1 MTDFKGL
8 QGTQEKISVV
18 TIKLYDEDAYA
29 TEFGAEIVEISKD
42 NDCIYLVL
50 DRTLFFP
57 EEGGQSPDTGNIGG
71 FEVVD
76 VQISGDTITHTIRYS
91 EEAESAL
98 IKGKTVRGHVNWDK
112 RFSNMQNHTGE
123 HILSGILHNEYRSEN
138 VGFHLSDNT
147 VTLDTSRYL
156 TEAELSELEFKANR
170 AVYANLE
177 IRAEYLPDEELE
189 RLEYRSKKEIEGAVR
204 IVAIGDIDKCACCA
218 PHVHHTGEVG
228 LIKITKAIKWKE
240 GTRIWFLCGSRALE
254 YVQTVFKNVDEVAR
268 LTSES
273 PDKIAD
279 GVKRFNETI
288 QSLKADLFQAQ
299 SGFME
304 EKIKNISDIKSD
316 VILFE
321 NVSNSKIQR
330 NAVNALVER
339 FDGVCGVFSTVDNIS
354 YQYIIGSKNRDCRE
368 VGRVLNEKLGAKGG
382 GKPEMIQGSV
392 AASREAIIGALKET
406 LDI

>member
-1 MTDFKGL
+1 M
-8 QGTQEKISVV
+8 
-18 TIKLYDEDAYA
+18 
-29 TEFGAEIVEISKD
+29 
-42 NDCIYLVL
+42 
-50 DRTLFFP
+50 
-57 EEGGQSPDTGNIGG
+57 
-71 FEVVD
+71 
-76 VQISGDTITHTIRYS
+76 
-91 EEAESAL
+91 
-98 IKGKTVRGHVNWDK
+98 
-112 RFSNMQNHTGE
+112 
-123 HILSGILHNEYRSEN
+123 
-138 VGFHLSDNT
+138 
-147 VTLDTSRYL
+147 TLDTSRYL

-170 AVYANLE
+170 AVFANLE
-177 IRAEYLPDEELE
+177 IRAEYLPDEKLE

-204 IVAIGDIDKCACCA
+204 IVTIGDIDKCACCA

-268 LTSES
+268 LTSEA

-288 QSLKADLFQAQ
+288 QSLKADLFRAQ

-339 FDGVCGVFSTVDNIS
+339 FDGVCGVFSTADNIS
-354 YQYIIGSKNRDCRE
+354 YQYIIGSKTRDCRE

-392 AASREAIIGALKET
+392 VASREAIIGALKET
-406 LDI
+406 LDIYSERH

>member
-1 MTDFKGL
+1 MTDFKKD
-8 QGTQEKISVV
+8 QTIDANITSA
-18 TIKLYDEDAYA
+18 TIKLYDENPYETSFSAKI
-29 TEFGAEIVEISKD
+29 TEIHKND
-42 NDCIYLVL
+42 NCIYLVL

-57 EEGGQSPDTGNIGG
+57 EEGGQSADTGEIEGL
-71 FEVVD
+71 EVVD
-76 VQISGDTITHTIRYS
+76 VQISNDIITHMINCS
-91 EEAESAL
+91 EEAEKAL
-98 IKGKTVRGHVNWDK
+98 IQGKTVQGRVNWET

-123 HILSGILHNEYRSEN
+123 HILSGILHNEFGSEN

-156 TEAELSELEFKANR
+156 NEDELAALEIKANR

-177 IRAEYLPDEELE
+177 IKAEYLPDEELAKI
-189 RLEYRSKKEIEGAVR
+189 EYRSKKEIAGAVR
-204 IVAIGDIDKCACCA
+204 IVTIGDIDKCACCA
-218 PHVHHTGEVG
+218 PHVHRTGEVG
-228 LIKITKAIKWKE
+228 LIKIIKAIKWKE

-254 YVQTVFKNVDEVAR
+254 YVQTIFKNVDEVAR

-279 GVKRFNETI
+279 GVNRFNETI

-299 SGFME
+299 SGLME
-304 EKIKNISDIKSD
+304 EKIKNIHDIKSD

-321 NVSNSKIQR
+321 NVSNAKIQR

-339 FDGVCGVFSTVDNIS
+339 FDGVCGVFSTSDNTS
-354 YQYIIGSKNRDCRE
+354 YQYVIGSKNRDCRE

-392 AASREAIIGALKET
+392 AASMEAIIEALKET